1 MTILHDYCGYTENC
15 HSGNR
20 FMKVDWLRGLIT
32 VECMTIMCLF
42 SYYIIKMRE
51 FNRLQMPP
59 DGKEIYIYSNILR
72 CVTKIYSGIEPN
84 ILLFQFDLHLFL
96 VLRESYMRA
105 LRNNLVLRFD
115 EQRPIIMNTNRTTQ
129 EVTNANKREEE
140 AYQNHPIILAQ
151 NDDSQSKNIRTLQAE
166 LIRFLIRQIKRKNK
180 KLVALTQQ
188 IADQNT

>member
-1 MTILHDYCGYTENC
+1 MNYIFHQTYYFFN
-15 HSGNR
+15 
-20 FMKVDWLRGLIT
+20 LI
-32 VECMTIMCLF
+32 INL
-42 SYYIIKMRE
+42 I
-51 FNRLQMPP
+51 
-59 DGKEIYIYSNILR
+59 
-72 CVTKIYSGIEPN
+72 
-84 ILLFQFDLHLFL
+84 L

-129 EVTNANKREEE
+129 EVSDANKREEE

>member
-1 MTILHDYCGYTENC
+1 MNY
-15 HSGNR
+15 
-20 FMKVDWLRGLIT
+20 MKLIIFHQT
-32 VECMTIMCLF
+32 
-42 SYYIIKMRE
+42 YYFFNLII
-51 FNRLQMPP
+51 NL
-59 DGKEIYIYSNILR
+59 I
-72 CVTKIYSGIEPN
+72 
-84 ILLFQFDLHLFL
+84 L

-129 EVTNANKREEE
+129 EVSDANKREEE